1 MDSIFVI
8 FLNVL
13 YEEVDFGGVL
23 KYFTKFTEHPCR
35 NVLFLTN
42 LQAWGLYE
50 KSGSSVF
57 FLIPRHFL

>member
-42 LQAWGLYE
+42 LQA
-50 KSGSSVF
+50 
-57 FLIPRHFL
+57 